1 MEKSIRQKSKEKRV
15 KDEYCRKK
23 HGLGYHWS
31 RTLDECVVMPGFA
44 SALKDVYDRKPKD
57 KPREPKPAPENAAV
71 PPAVPPASM
80 PAPPQMPAQ
89 TAQPMQTVPKN
100 SQADAAIKAELQK
113 RAN

>member
-1 MEKSIRQKSKEKRV
+1 MEKSISQKSKEKRV

-31 RTLDECVVMPGFA
+31 RTLDECVVIPGFA
-44 SALKDVYDRKPKD
+44 SALKDVYDNKPKD
-57 KPREPKPAPENAAV
+57 NPNETKPAPENA
-71 PPAVPPASM
+71 AVPPASM

-113 RAN
+113 RAK

>member
-1 MEKSIRQKSKEKRV
+1 MEKSISQKSKEKRV
-15 KDEYCRKK
+15 KDEYCREK
-23 HGLGYHWS
+23 HGLGWHWN
-31 RTLDECVVMPGFA
+31 RTLDGCTPVPGYA

-57 KPREPKPAPENAAV
+57 KASEPKPAPENAAV
-71 PPAVPPASM
+71 PPASI
-80 PAPPQMPAQ
+80 PAPPQIPAQ

>member
-1 MEKSIRQKSKEKRV
+1 MEKSISQKSKEKRV
-15 KDEYCRKK
+15 KDEYCREK
-23 HGLGYHWS
+23 HGLGWHWN
-31 RTLDECVVMPGFA
+31 RTLDGCTPVPGYA

-57 KPREPKPAPENAAV
+57 KPNVPKPAPENAAV
-71 PPAVPPASM
+71 PPVSM

>member
-1 MEKSIRQKSKEKRV
+1 MEKSISQKSKEKRV

-31 RTLDECVVMPGFA
+31 RTLDECVVMPGYA
-44 SALKDVYDRKPKD
+44 SALKDVYDKKPKD
-57 KPREPKPAPENAAV
+57 KPNETKPAPENA
-71 PPAVPPASM
+71 AVPPASM

-113 RAN
+113 RAK

>member
-15 KDEYCRKK
+15 KDEYCREK
-23 HGLGYHWS
+23 HGLGWHWN
-31 RTLDECVVMPGFA
+31 RTLDGCTPVPGYA
-44 SALKDVYDRKPKD
+44 SALKDVYDKKPKD
-57 KPREPKPAPENAAV
+57 KPNEAKPAPENA
-71 PPAVPPASM
+71 AVPPASM

>member
-23 HGLGYHWS
+23 HGLGWHWN
-31 RTLDECVVMPGFA
+31 RTLDGCTPVPGYA
-44 SALKDVYDRKPKD
+44 SALKDVYDNKPKD
-57 KPREPKPAPENAAV
+57 KPSGPKPTPEND
-71 PPAVPPASM
+71 AVPPASM

-100 SQADAAIKAELQK
+100 TQADAAIKAELQK

>member
-1 MEKSIRQKSKEKRV
+1 MEKSISQKSKEKRV

-44 SALKDVYDRKPKD
+44 SALKDVYDKKPKD
-57 KPREPKPAPENAAV
+57 KPSEPKPAPENAAV
-71 PPAVPPASM
+71 PPASM
-80 PAPPQMPAQ
+80 PAPPQKPAQ

-113 RAN
+113 RAK

>member
-1 MEKSIRQKSKEKRV
+1 MEKSISQKSKEKRV

-31 RTLDECVVMPGFA
+31 RTLDECVVIPGYA
-44 SALKDVYDRKPKD
+44 SALKDVYDNKPKD
-57 KPREPKPAPENAAV
+57 KPSEPKPTPENA
-71 PPAVPPASM
+71 AVPPASM

-100 SQADAAIKAELQK
+100 TQADAEIKAELQK

>member
-1 MEKSIRQKSKEKRV
+1 MEKSISQKSKEKRV

-31 RTLDECVVMPGFA
+31 RALDECVVIPGFA

-57 KPREPKPAPENAAV
+57 KPSEAKPAPENA
-71 PPAVPPASM
+71 AVPPASM

-89 TAQPMQTVPKN
+89 TAQPMQTVPQN

-113 RAN
+113 RAK